1 MPSTTRLAKWLF
13 VLCMIALGG
22 PSCFAQEP
30 PPAGNEAQKD
40 EVADDA
46 AKVEVPEPAADI
58 KPGEAQPGAAQ
69 PGEARPA
76 DALME
81 RNYHRAMII
90 DIEGPIFGSLK
101 AYLNN
106 RIEVAKR
113 GEIDLIIFRV
123 QSPGGSLDDSIEL
136 SRTIGSIDWATTIAY
151 IPQEAY
157 SGAAILVLGC
167 DRVFMHPRAVL
178 GDAGPIQMEGDAF
191 RFVEQKR
198 VSAIAAVVGQL
209 AEAKKR
215 PAALAEAMVD
225 RKLTVFEATDKQ
237 TKVRS
242 YLTSEQI
249 KLPNVI
255 AQFDIG
261 PALPET
267 GLDRFLTVGGM
278 RAVELS
284 LSEGTF
290 DSEAALLERL
300 KFESVRQTKRT
311 WVDNTV
317 YLLNRPVLTGLLLLI
332 GLIGLYIEMTV
343 PGISVAGLVSLVCF
357 GLFFWSHALGG
368 TSGWLEVMLF
378 ALGVSLLALE
388 IFVLP
393 GTGLFGITGV
403 LMVVLSLVMASQDF
417 VLPTTSVQWTTLRNN
432 LLIVLGAVATV
443 VIALIVQITY
453 FEWIPGLGRL
463 RLEAPDAATGQSA
476 ASLAIDTSGSA
487 LPELGALGAAESV
500 LRPAGKVRFGTQL
513 IDVVTEG
520 DFLDPG
526 TQVEVV
532 KREGNRV
539 IVRRV

>member
-1 MPSTTRLAKWLF
+1 MLSTTRLAKWLF

-30 PPAGNEAQKD
+30 PPVADEAQKD

-46 AKVEVPEPAADI
+46 VKLAVPEPA
-58 KPGEAQPGAAQ
+58 EAMPAVV
-69 PGEARPA
+69 RPA
-76 DALME
+76 DALMD
-81 RNYHRAMII
+81 RNYQRAMVI

-101 AYLNN
+101 SYLNN

-113 GEIDLIIFRV
+113 GGIDLIIFRV

-237 TKVRS
+237 TKARS

-249 KLPNVI
+249 KLPDTI

-290 DSEAALLERL
+290 DSEAALLDRL
-300 KFESVRQTKRT
+300 KFESVQQTKRT
-311 WVDNTV
+311 WVDSTV

-332 GLIGLYIEMTV
+332 GLIGLYVEMTV

-463 RLEAPDAATGQSA
+463 RLEAPDAVAGPSA
-476 ASLAIDTSGSA
+476 ASSAMDTSGPA
-487 LPELGALGAAESV
+487 LPELGAQGAAESV
-500 LRPAGKVRFGTQL
+500 LRPAGKVRFGMQL